1 MRVGYSCT
9 GSNEDATVFVF
20 SEESILNLYMYFKCS
35 NKLDT
40 CIRIR
45 IGMAQSMQCSD
56 SASICHISSKP
67 QSKRVLGAV
76 NLWLP
81 LASLYKT
88 RVFNL
93 RGVVFLSIVFVM
105 MSSSLPHTAVIF
117 RYNLFSFIYLLVLLI
132 STLLPGPTLKSQKGT
147 MCSEILVI
155 CCISLLAFPVHFV
168 QVEGTAFHLTMSAD
182 IG

>member
-1 MRVGYSCT
+1 M
-9 GSNEDATVFVF
+9 
-20 SEESILNLYMYFKCS
+20 
-35 NKLDT
+35 
-40 CIRIR
+40 
-45 IGMAQSMQCSD
+45 
-56 SASICHISSKP
+56 
-67 QSKRVLGAV
+67 
-76 NLWLP
+76 
-81 LASLYKT
+81 
-88 RVFNL
+88 
-93 RGVVFLSIVFVM
+93 FLSVVFVM

>member
-1 MRVGYSCT
+1 
-9 GSNEDATVFVF
+9 
-20 SEESILNLYMYFKCS
+20 
-35 NKLDT
+35 
-40 CIRIR
+40 
-45 IGMAQSMQCSD
+45 MAQSMQCSD

-147 MCSEILVI
+147 MYSEILV
-155 CCISLLAFPVHFV
+155 SLCWPYQCTLSKLREQRFTLLWVLILV
-168 QVEGTAFHLTMSAD
+168 RNLLTVKVGSSD
-182 IG
+182 INTWSTLPGVGPQALCKLD